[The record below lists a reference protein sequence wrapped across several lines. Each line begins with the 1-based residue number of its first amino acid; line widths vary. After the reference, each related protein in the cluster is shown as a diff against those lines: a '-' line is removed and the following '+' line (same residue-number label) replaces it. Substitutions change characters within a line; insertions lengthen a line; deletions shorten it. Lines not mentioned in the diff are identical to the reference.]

1 MQNVHNLHNSSKRQR
16 QTKKILHTAN
26 YNPSKKDRSCADKPL
41 GFVPLAAPDFNV
53 LVLPL
58 PFGGDIVLPKS
69 HASNNES
76 AAAVPAFDAEPP
88 VFIGARFV
96 AGGGDIVAL
105 RP

>member
-1 MQNVHNLHNSSKRQR
+1 MFITYITAVNDSVKP
-16 QTKKILHTAN
+16 KKILHTAH
-26 YNPSKKDRSCADKPL
+26 YSPSKKDRSCADKPP
-41 GFVPLAAPDFNV
+41 GFVPLAAPPGLNV

-76 AAAVPAFDAEPP
+76 AVAVPAFDAEEP

-96 AGGGDIVAL
+96 AGGGDMVAL